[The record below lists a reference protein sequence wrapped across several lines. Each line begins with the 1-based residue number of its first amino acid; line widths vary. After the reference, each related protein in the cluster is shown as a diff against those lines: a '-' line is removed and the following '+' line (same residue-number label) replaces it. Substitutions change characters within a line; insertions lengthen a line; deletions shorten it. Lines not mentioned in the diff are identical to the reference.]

1 MRAFTRFAIA
11 LSAIFLAA
19 AMTAQTKPAPSDNAA
34 PAPHKMHM
42 RHHGGGFE
50 RMAQQLNLSD
60 QQKSQIQGFK
70 QAERQQAASIKDN
83 ASLTP
88 EQKRE
93 QFQQLR
99 KSTHQQVLGVL
110 TPEQQQQM
118 KAFREQ
124 HKGMRRGMGAMAR
137 LNLTDDQRAKIQP
150 ILQSSQQQAQA
161 VRGDTTLT
169 QEQKQAK
176 LREIHQGAMS
186 QVKSLLTPEQQ
197 QQMQEW
203 RHHRGRGGKDGAP
216 PAPPSGF

>member
-1 MRAFTRFAIA
+1 MRAFTRFSIA

-19 AMTAQTKPAPSDNAA
+19 AMTAQTTPAPSDNAA

-42 RHHGGGFE
+42 RHGGGFE

-60 QQKSQIQGFK
+60 QQKTQIQGFK

-93 QFQQLR
+93 QFKQLR
-99 KSTHQQVLGVL
+99 QSTHQQVLGVL

-124 HKGMRRGMGAMAR
+124 HKGMRRGMGAMSR

-150 ILQSSQQQAQA
+150 ILQSSQQQAQE

-169 QEQKQAK
+169 QEQKQVK
-176 LREIHQGAMS
+176 LREIHHGAMS

-203 RHHRGRGGKDGAP
+203 RQHRGRGGKDGAP
-216 PAPPSGF
+216 PTPPSGF

>member
-1 MRAFTRFAIA
+1 MRALTRISIA
-11 LSAIFLAA
+11 LVTTFLAA
-19 AMTAQTKPAPSDNAA
+19 ALMAQTTPAPSDNAA

-42 RHHGGGFE
+42 RRHGGGFE

-60 QQKSQIQGFK
+60 QQKTQIQGFK

-93 QFQQLR
+93 QFKQLR
-99 KSTHQQVLGVL
+99 QSTRQQVLGVL

-118 KAFREQ
+118 NALREQ
-124 HKGMRRGMGAMAR
+124 HKGMRGGMGPMAR

-161 VRGDTTLT
+161 VRGDTTLS

-203 RHHRGRGGKDGAP
+203 RQHRGRDGKHGAP
-216 PAPPSGF
+216 PVPPTGF